1 MKSRAKVIQ
10 QKHIREIPQLM
21 HALPGFNMQHGL
33 GNFQEDQLKKRQKRQ
48 NKIKN
53 LSRKMNRNS
62 N

>member
-21 HALPGFNMQHGL
+21 HALTGYNMVHGIT
-33 GNFQEDQLKKRQKRQ
+33 NIQDDQAKKRQKRQ
-48 NKIKN
+48 HKIKN
-53 LSRKMNRNS
+53 ATRRMNRQS